1 MADKSANRAAL
12 TGAGIALA
20 AALFV
25 AVNMLANLL
34 LPSARLDLTADK
46 LFTLSQGT
54 KSILAKIEE
63 PITLRFYYSERLGRE
78 VPSYGVYAQR
88 VREMLEEYRNNSRG
102 KLRLEIIDPPP
113 FSDEEDRAVAFG
125 LQGVPL
131 NQQGETVYFGLA
143 GTNGADREETIAFFQ
158 PERERFLEYDLT
170 KAVYNLSVTKKP
182 QVGLLSSLPMEGEF
196 RGRGQPSPPW
206 AVYTQLGQFFDIRP
220 VARETA
226 EIPAEIGVLMVVH
239 PKNLPERTLYAID
252 QFVLRGGRALVFV
265 DPFSESELA
274 RGGQAAMGMP
284 NNSNLTKLFDAWGI
298 AMADDKLAGD
308 RASARRVNAGSEAR
322 LRAVDYVLWLS
333 LREANFERSD
343 VLLSEASVLQMAS
356 AGFLA
361 KKDGAG
367 ISFEPLV
374 RTSAQSQEIA
384 ADEIRMQPDP
394 AALLANFKPSG
405 TSLVLAA
412 RLRGAV
418 KSAFEQ
424 APAPAEGAPALANA
438 HVAQSNGAINVI
450 VVADTDMLEDRFWV
464 QVQDFFG
471 QRVAT
476 PAAHN
481 GDFVVNAVDNLL
493 GSSDLIGLRGRGL
506 SQRPFTLLADIQRE
520 AEERFRAKERELTE
534 KLRETEKR
542 LAELQGRGGPRGE
555 DAARSILTSDQ
566 QGEIER
572 FRAELLGVRRELRD
586 VQRELRRDIEAVQT
600 SAKVIN
606 IGAVPAAVAFAAILL
621 AFVRARRR
629 SA

>member
-1 MADKSANRAAL
+1 MANKSANRIAL
-12 TGAGIALA
+12 TGVGIALA
-20 AALFV
+20 VALFV
-25 AVNMLANLL
+25 AVNMLANVLF
-34 LPSARLDLTADK
+34 PSARLDLTADK

-63 PITLRFYYSERLGRE
+63 PITLRYYYSERLGRE

-102 KLRLEIIDPPP
+102 RLRLEIVDPAP

-125 LQGVPL
+125 LQAVPL

-170 KAVYNLSVTKKP
+170 KAIYNLSVVKKP

-220 VARETA
+220 VAREAA

-284 NNSNLTKLFDAWGI
+284 NNSNLTKLFDAWGL

-308 RASARRVNAGSEAR
+308 RAAARRVNAGSEAR

-356 AGFLA
+356 AGILA
-361 KKDGAG
+361 KKDGATTE
-367 ISFEPLV
+367 FEPLV
-374 RTSAQSQEIA
+374 RTGAQSQEIA
-384 ADEIRMQPDP
+384 VDEIRMQPDP

-405 TSLVLAA
+405 NSLVLAA

-418 KSAFEQ
+418 KSAFDQ
-424 APAPAEGAPALANA
+424 APAPAEGAPPSAQTHLT
-438 HVAQSNGAINVI
+438 QSNGAINVI

-464 QVQDFFG
+464 QVQEFFG

-476 PAAHN
+476 PAAYN

-506 SQRPFTLLADIQRE
+506 SQRPFTLLAEIQRE
-520 AEERFRAKERELTE
+520 AEQRFRAKERELTE

-542 LAELQGRGGPRGE
+542 LADLQGRGGPRGE
-555 DAARSILTSDQ
+555 DAARSILTADQ
-566 QGEIER
+566 QGEIDR

-586 VQRELRRDIEAVQT
+586 VQLELRRDIEAVQT
-600 SAKVIN
+600 NAKVIN
-606 IGAVPAAVAFAAILL
+606 IAAVPAAVAFAAILL

>member
-131 NQQGETVYFGLA
+131 NQQGETVYFGLV

-170 KAVYNLSVTKKP
+170 KAVYNLSVAKKP

-220 VARETA
+220 VARDAA

-239 PKNLPERTLYAID
+239 PKNLPEPTLYAID

-265 DPFSESELA
+265 DPMSESEMA
-274 RGGQAAMGMP
+274 RGGPAAMGGP
-284 NNSNLTKLFDAWGI
+284 VGSNLPKLFDAWGLS
-298 AMADDKLAGD
+298 MEDDKLAGD
-308 RASARRVNAGSEAR
+308 RAAARRVNAGTEGR
-322 LRAVDYVLWLS
+322 VRAVDYVLWLT

-343 VLLSEASVLQMAS
+343 VLLTEASTIQMAS
-356 AGFLA
+356 AGILA
-361 KKDGAG
+361 KKDGATTE
-367 ISFEPLV
+367 FVPLL
-374 RTSAQSQEIA
+374 RTSAQSQAIGV
-384 ADEIRMQPDP
+384 DEVRMQPDP

-405 TSLVLAA
+405 ASLALAA
-412 RLRGAV
+412 RIRGQS
-418 KSAFEQ
+418 KSAFAE
-424 APAPAEGAPALANA
+424 APAVAEGQPARTAPHL
-438 HVAQSNGAINVI
+438 AQSTGPINVI
-450 VVADTDMLEDRFWV
+450 VVADADMLEDRFWV

-476 PAAHN
+476 PAAYN

-506 SQRPFTLLADIQRE
+506 SQRPFTLLADIQRD
-520 AEERFRAKERELTE
+520 AELRFRAKERELSE
-534 KLRETEKR
+534 KLRETERR
-542 LAELQGRGGPRGE
+542 LAELQGRGGARGE
-555 DAARSILTSDQ
+555 EAPRSILTADQ
-566 QGEIER
+566 QAEIDR
-572 FRAELLGVRRELRD
+572 FRAELIGVRRELRD
-586 VQRELRRDIEAVQT
+586 VQRDLRQDIEAVQT
-600 SAKVIN
+600 LTKAVN
-606 IGAVPAAVAFAAILL
+606 IGAVPALVALL
-621 AFVRARRR
+621 AIGLGVARLRRR
-629 SA
+629 SS

>member
-1 MADKSANRAAL
+1 MANKSANRIAL
-12 TGAGIALA
+12 TGVGIALA
-20 AALFV
+20 VALFV
-25 AVNMLANLL
+25 AVNMLANVLF
-34 LPSARLDLTADK
+34 PSARLDLTADK

-63 PITLRFYYSERLGRE
+63 PITLRYYYSERLGRE

-102 KLRLEIIDPPP
+102 RLRLEIVDPAP

-125 LQGVPL
+125 LQAVPL

-170 KAVYNLSVTKKP
+170 KAIYNLTVAKKP

-220 VARETA
+220 VAREAA

-284 NNSNLTKLFDAWGI
+284 NNSNLTKLFDAWGL

-308 RASARRVNAGSEAR
+308 RAAARRVNAGTEAR

-356 AGFLA
+356 AGILA
-361 KKDGAG
+361 KKDGATTA
-367 ISFEPLV
+367 FEPLV
-374 RTSAQSQEIA
+374 RTGGQSQEIA
-384 ADEIRMQPDP
+384 VDEIRMQPDP

-405 TSLVLAA
+405 NSLVLAA

-418 KSAFEQ
+418 KSAFDR
-424 APAPAEGAPALANA
+424 APAPAEGAPPSAQTHL
-438 HVAQSNGAINVI
+438 AQSNGAINVI

-464 QVQDFFG
+464 QVQEFFG

-476 PAAHN
+476 PAAYN

-506 SQRPFTLLADIQRE
+506 SQRPFTLLAEIQRE
-520 AEERFRAKERELTE
+520 AEQRFRAKERELTE

-542 LAELQGRGGPRGE
+542 LADLQGRGGPRGE
-555 DAARSILTSDQ
+555 DAARSILTADQ
-566 QGEIER
+566 QGEIDR

-586 VQRELRRDIEAVQT
+586 VQLELRRDIEAVQT
-600 SAKVIN
+600 NAKVIN
-606 IGAVPAAVAFAAILL
+606 IAAVPAAVAFAAILL

>member
-25 AVNMLANLL
+25 AANMLANLL

-46 LFTLSQGT
+46 LFTLSHGT
-54 KSILAKIEE
+54 KAILAKIED
-63 PITLRFYYSERLGRE
+63 PIVLRFYYSERLGRE

-102 KLRLEIIDPPP
+102 KLRLEIVDPPP

-220 VARETA
+220 VAREAA

-284 NNSNLTKLFDAWGI
+284 NGSNLAKLFDAWGI

-308 RASARRVNAGSEAR
+308 RAAARRVNAGTEAR
-322 LRAVDYVLWLS
+322 LRSVDYVLWLS

-343 VLLSEASVLQMAS
+343 VLLGEASVLQMAS
-356 AGFLA
+356 AGILA
-361 KKDGAG
+361 KKDGAAT
-367 ISFEPLV
+367 SFEPLV
-374 RTSAQSQEIA
+374 RTSLQSQEIA
-384 ADEIRMQPDP
+384 ADEIRLQPDP

-405 TSLVLAA
+405 NSLVLAA

-438 HVAQSNGAINVI
+438 HLAQSNGAINVI

-476 PAAHN
+476 PAAYN

-506 SQRPFTLLADIQRE
+506 SQRPFTLLADIQRD

-542 LAELQGRGGPRGE
+542 LADLQGRGGPRGE

-566 QGEIER
+566 QSEIER

-600 SAKVIN
+600 SAKVVN
-606 IGAVPAAVAFAAILL
+606 IGAVPAGVAFAAILL
-621 AFVRARRR
+621 AFVRQRRR